1 MNFNKYYLLYFI
13 DMSIINYKKRMIKP
27 LQELEVI
34 FGYKVIYQN
43 RIQDRYWY
51 YLKLYSQILKWK

>member
-1 MNFNKYYLLYFI
+1 MKFNKYYLLYFI
-13 DMSIINYKKRMIKP
+13 DMSIVNYKRKMIRP